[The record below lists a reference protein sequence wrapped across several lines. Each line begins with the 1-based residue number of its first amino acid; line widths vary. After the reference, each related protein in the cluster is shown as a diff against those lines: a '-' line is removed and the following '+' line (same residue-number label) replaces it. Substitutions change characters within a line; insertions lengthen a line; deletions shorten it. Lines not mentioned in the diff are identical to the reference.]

1 MRLIKSGRSFAGD
14 RSRAT
19 GIGCARSSHLEK
31 QLMKLL
37 NILFSLNILFFCLC
51 QPIFGRTVSD
61 RVDNRNFAIDTYYP
75 TPNEIRLAEKR
86 AQRYWQSNAQR
97 FPNSTRYLA
106 VYTTSV
112 LQSEIIQ
119 DLYAKVISSETTASF
134 FSRGE
139 NDEPTNLSCIM
150 IYDTV
155 TNKFVSNVGY
165 VSVDLPPRG
174 SLARWDGYL
183 ARYMGW

>member
-1 MRLIKSGRSFAGD
+1 MRALK
-14 RSRAT
+14 
-19 GIGCARSSHLEK
+19 
-31 QLMKLL
+31 
-37 NILFSLNILFFCLC
+37 ILFLGLCL
-51 QPIFGRTVSD
+51 PIFGCAVSD

-75 TPNEIRLAEKR
+75 TPNEIRLAEQR

-112 LQSEIIQ
+112 LQTEIIQ

-139 NDEPTNLSCIM
+139 NDERMNLSCIM

-155 TNKFVSNVGY
+155 TNKFVSNLGY

-183 ARYMGW
+183 ARYIGWGG

>member
-1 MRLIKSGRSFAGD
+1 
-14 RSRAT
+14 
-19 GIGCARSSHLEK
+19 
-31 QLMKLL
+31 MKPL
-37 NILFSLNILFFCLC
+37 NILFSSNILFLCLC

-75 TPNEIRLAEKR
+75 TPNEIRLAEQR
-86 AQRYWQSNAQR
+86 AQRYWQRNAQR

-112 LQSEIIQ
+112 LQTEIIQ

-139 NDEPTNLSCIM
+139 NDERTNLSCIM

-155 TNKFVSNVGY
+155 TNKFVSNAGY
-165 VSVDLPPRG
+165 VSIDLPPRG

-183 ARYMGW
+183 ARYIGWGG

>member
-1 MRLIKSGRSFAGD
+1 MRLSAYLALKP
-14 RSRAT
+14 
-19 GIGCARSSHLEK
+19 
-31 QLMKLL
+31 L
-37 NILFSLNILFFCLC
+37 NILLLCLC
-51 QPIFGRTVSD
+51 LPIFGCAVSD
-61 RVDNRNFAIDTYYP
+61 RVDNRNFAFDTYYP
-75 TPNEIRLAEKR
+75 TQNEIRLAEQR
-86 AQRYWQSNAQR
+86 GQRYWQNNSQR

-106 VYTTSV
+106 VYATNV

-119 DLYAKVISSETTASF
+119 DLYAKLISSETTASF

-139 NDEPTNLSCIM
+139 NDERMNLSCIM

-155 TNKFVSNVGY
+155 TNKFVSNLGY

-183 ARYMGW
+183 ARYIGFGG